1 MDLEAP
7 GVLTTALKE
16 CSRGGE
22 VIVTITDSIHSRW
35 ALNLQHNLHSLGL
48 PYALVLTTG
57 SRWQSSSAA
66 LASAAPVLLQL
77 ALTATTTD
85 AGDRRQRAD
94 VRRHSRTAA
103 THACGLLCTQ

>member
-1 MDLEAP
+1 MPACDRMDLEAP

-48 PYALVLTTG
+48 PYALVLAPPAAAG
-57 SRWQSSSAA
+57 RA
-66 LASAAPVLLQL
+66 LAP
-77 ALTATTTD
+77 
-85 AGDRRQRAD
+85 
-94 VRRHSRTAA
+94 H
-103 THACGLLCTQ
+103 